1 MFLDTAD
8 FRLSL
13 KIELNVMI
21 TLFLHFSEKKF
32 IGYWRC
38 QIFGRDKWKKGQM
51 WENLERYLYL
61 SVLKLVMI
69 RNVKTVII

>member
-1 MFLDTAD
+1 MLLDTAD
-8 FRLSL
+8 FKLSL

-21 TLFLHFSEKKF
+21 TLFLYFSEMEF

-51 WENLERYLYL
+51 WENLETYLCL
-61 SVLKLVMI
+61 SVLKFVMI